1 MGELRR
7 IMITVP
13 AALLQEVDG
22 MVALEKGRTRSEF
35 VREALHRFLED
46 RRRREIRD
54 RMKIGYLEMARLN
67 LQLAEEGLPT
77 EEDVDAVVQTYLI
90 AEAER
95 E

>member
-1 MGELRR
+1 VGELRR

-46 RRRREIRD
+46 RKRREIRD
-54 RMKIGYLEMARLN
+54 RMKTGYLEMARLN
-67 LQLAEEGLPT
+67 LQLAEEGLST
-77 EEDVDAVVQTYLI
+77 EEDVDEVVQTYL
-90 AEAER
+90 AEAES

>member
-1 MGELRR
+1 MGELKR

-22 MVALEKGRTRSEF
+22 MVALEEGRNRSEF

-46 RRRREIRD
+46 RKRRELRD
-54 RMKIGYLEMARLN
+54 RMKSGYQEMARIN

-77 EEDVDAVVQTYLI
+77 EEDVNEVVQTYL
-90 AEAER
+90 AEAES

>member
-1 MGELRR
+1 MGELKR

-22 MVALEKGRTRSEF
+22 MVALEKGKNRSEF

-46 RRRREIRD
+46 RKRRELRD
-54 RMKIGYLEMARLN
+54 RMKNGYLEMAGIN

-77 EEDVDAVVQTYLI
+77 EEDVAEVVQTYL
-90 AEAER
+90 AEAES

>member
-1 MGELRR
+1 MGELKR

-22 MVALEKGRTRSEF
+22 MVALEKGKNRSEF

-46 RRRREIRD
+46 RKRRELRD
-54 RMKIGYLEMARLN
+54 RMKSGYLEMARIN

-77 EEDVDAVVQTYLI
+77 EEDVNEVVQTYL
-90 AEAER
+90 AEAES